1 MYAWRKVDTRVVLSI
16 KRTFRRVCVC
26 FHGQLMQKKVL
37 VRCTLYNEKF
47 QQQPLSFMN
56 VSKGKKTVFF
66 LAVYSSEVGEF
77 QNCYVTKLKCCLFS
91 IYQIEVIKFFTGCD
105 VIFIYV
111 DFPYSLARLS
121 NITYGVYLVA
131 AIRPYSPAYRFFR
144 QRRHR
149 KVWFSLFKS
158 RNFIKVKV
166 RLEFLINF
174 RFQIIGTYLQLQF
187 SFNYFNI
194 ISTCKA
200 TPKLVN

>member
-56 VSKGKKTVFF
+56 VSKGEKTVFF

-91 IYQIEVIKFFTGCD
+91 IYQIELIKFLRAVTLFLFTL
-105 VIFIYV
+105 IFRIVLHAYQTLRMV
-111 DFPYSLARLS
+111 FTWLPQFDLTRQLTDFLDREGMEKYGFLSSSQGISL
-121 NITYGVYLVA
+121 
-131 AIRPYSPAYRFFR
+131 
-144 QRRHR
+144 
-149 KVWFSLFKS
+149 K
-158 RNFIKVKV
+158 
-166 RLEFLINF
+166 
-174 RFQIIGTYLQLQF
+174 
-187 SFNYFNI
+187 
-194 ISTCKA
+194 
-200 TPKLVN
+200 